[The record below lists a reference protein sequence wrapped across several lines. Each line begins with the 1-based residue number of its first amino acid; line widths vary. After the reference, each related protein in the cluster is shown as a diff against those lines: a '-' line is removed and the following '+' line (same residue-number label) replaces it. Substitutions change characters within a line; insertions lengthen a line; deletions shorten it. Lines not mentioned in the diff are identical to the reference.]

1 VLLNNIEPRAF
12 VHNMLV
18 IKQRPFRFLRF
29 ADHLVLHLL
38 IGQLVCE
45 NQTTGFHD
53 DPSEV
58 GDVMTVLVADYTL
71 EQVDRVVLAIDYV
84 FEAEH

>member
-1 VLLNNIEPRAF
+1 
-12 VHNMLV
+12 
-18 IKQRPFRFLRF
+18 
-29 ADHLVLHLL
+29 LL

-71 EQVDRVVLAIDYV
+71 EQIDRVVLTIDYV
-84 FEAEH
+84 FQAEH